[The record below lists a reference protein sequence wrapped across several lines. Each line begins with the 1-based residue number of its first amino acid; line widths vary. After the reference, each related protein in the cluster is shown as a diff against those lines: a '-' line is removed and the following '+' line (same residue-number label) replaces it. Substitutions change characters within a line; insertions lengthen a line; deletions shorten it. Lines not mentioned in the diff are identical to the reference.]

1 MSPLPRDKHAGR
13 SGSSAG
19 KKGEP
24 AAAVLLTLFVP
35 GLGHLYLGKITL
47 GLLAFALVEGL
58 YLAGYLLSDGLV
70 FSYLDPELR
79 GRMAVMLSPEAG
91 NLGALVWHF
100 SSVGFGPE
108 QPVPWPSWIRLG
120 GALCSFSGILNACL
134 MVHVHLCARRES
146 ELERAAARGGSLSRP
161 ARQVLSASAFPGLGH
176 LAQGRTKRALIV
188 AGVLVGLFLFGCVL
202 CDWTNLSRER
212 HFYYWAGQFMLGLPA
227 VASELMGLDQPVT
240 AAITY
245 VDAGL
250 LFGCVAG
257 LLNVLA
263 MLDVYAY
270 AEDEL
275 RGVTRAGKQPA
286 AEPTS
291 AVQPVAA
298 AGVGAATTGDE
309 SEGA

>member
-1 MSPLPRDKHAGR
+1 M
-13 SGSSAG
+13 
-19 KKGEP
+19 
-24 AAAVLLTLFVP
+24 
-35 GLGHLYLGKITL
+35 
-47 GLLAFALVEGL
+47 
-58 YLAGYLLSDGLV
+58 
-70 FSYLDPELR
+70 
-79 GRMAVMLSPEAG
+79 
-91 NLGALVWHF
+91 
-100 SSVGFGPE
+100 
-108 QPVPWPSWIRLG
+108 RLG

-134 MVHVHLCARRES
+134 MVHVHLCARREP
-146 ELERAAARGGSLSRP
+146 ELERAAASGSSFARP
-161 ARQVLSASAFPGLGH
+161 ARQVLLAWAFPGLGH

-240 AAITY
+240 AAIPY

-275 RGVTRAGKQPA
+275 RGVTPEDKRSAEAPASDAQPDGA
-286 AEPTS
+286 
-291 AVQPVAA
+291 AA
-298 AGVGAATTGDE
+298 AGAAPTGDE
-309 SEGA
+309 QEGV